1 MDGQE
6 ILPRYERILIMDKR
20 GSLQEVAKVESLL
33 SLTAPEDPTQQ
44 AFHIVAP
51 TLPGFVF
58 SSSPKVSYL
67 EVMKVATF

>member
-6 ILPRYERILIMDKR
+6 ILPRYEQILIMDN
-20 GSLQEVAKVESLL
+20 GESLQEVAKVESLL

-58 SSSPKVSYL
+58 SSSPKVSYW
-67 EVMKVATF
+67 